1 MFLPVV
7 TPAPSSPQEGEE
19 GWGWSGKLPVPQ
31 RLLPAL
37 VHGVAVRGLGVRGG
51 IRGVG
56 VWAAADRLH
65 DNCSPLFLFQL
76 LFVLG
81 ALNVLDGL
89 QRRGQSIEETELG
102 RLGQLLSAQKH
113 IFQNSTEI
121 N

>member
-7 TPAPSSPQEGEE
+7 APAPSSPQKGEE

-37 VHGVAVRGLGVRGG
+37 VHGVAVRGLRVRGG

-56 VWAAADRLH
+56 LRAAADRLH

-76 LFVLG
+76 LSVLG

-89 QRRGQSIEETELG
+89 HRKEVELR
-102 RLGQLLSAQKH
+102 RLGQLLSAQ
-113 IFQNSTEI
+113 NSPEI